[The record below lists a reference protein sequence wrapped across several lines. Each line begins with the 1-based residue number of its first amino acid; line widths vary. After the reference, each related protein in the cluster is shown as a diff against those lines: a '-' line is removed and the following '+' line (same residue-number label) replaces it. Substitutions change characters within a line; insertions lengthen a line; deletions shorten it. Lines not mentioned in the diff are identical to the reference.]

1 MDKSTWIA
9 ELRTFAADTR
19 QRNPTPDRSAL
30 SAEDDQQRQIIGSV
44 FHHWGWNDDGGL
56 NRIQGQREIL
66 GGATDLPTIVFST
79 NWPGLVAARELLPED
94 PASPVICL
102 LQSEFAEFNQRM
114 LDQAA
119 SHQEL
124 PYPEFWG
131 AGQDSPDRLDDRRT
145 HLDLIGGETGDTS
158 FDYAEFCVHVWNYFV
173 QPKEAEP
180 EPVSDDD
187 DDSGGDLGRIE
198 GWPSTHLASA
208 LHRAHPE
215 VSPHEFRLHVV
226 GDLWGPQAGSSREHL
241 WRWDGNKLE
250 MLREDS
256 SLLIY

>member
-145 HLDLIGGETGDTS
+145 HLGM
-158 FDYAEFCVHVWNYFV
+158 V
-173 QPKEAEP
+173 
-180 EPVSDDD
+180 
-187 DDSGGDLGRIE
+187 
-198 GWPSTHLASA
+198 
-208 LHRAHPE
+208 
-215 VSPHEFRLHVV
+215 
-226 GDLWGPQAGSSREHL
+226 
-241 WRWDGNKLE
+241 
-250 MLREDS
+250 
-256 SLLIY
+256 